1 MKKLLTSV
9 LALAMCLSL
18 AACGNQSGPSQS
30 SSSGKSDGAAQSGFE
45 KMTIKVSYSTGDN
58 GLDGIACA
66 KLKELVAE
74 QTGGA
79 VTIEGYGNAQLAGGD
94 MDRMVEL
101 LIQGGAYDMCIL
113 SEAVME
119 SINPEFYI
127 LESPF
132 VFKSYEDAYERI
144 DSEEGQ
150 QWLKDEFEKTGLTY
164 LASLGNGILQMTN
177 SKHPVYEPAD
187 LADLRFRVYGDND
200 MRLIKALG
208 GDAFVMSFSEL
219 YSALQQKTVDGQ
231 INGLATIASANL
243 QEVQSYCTIMNMSLS
258 TFHIVCNTNAWG
270 GYSEELRQI
279 LEQSAKQAAQYARE
293 ELSSQEAGL
302 RSEFEAQGMT
312 FCDLTDEQLDAF
324 KELARPVTEENLAGM
339 DEKTLQVWGLDS

>member
-1 MKKLLTSV
+1 MKKLLASA
-9 LALAMCLSL
+9 LALAMCVSL
-18 AACGNQSGPSQS
+18 AACGQSAAPVSGTSASGDS
-30 SSSGKSDGAAQSGFE
+30 SFE

-66 KLKELVAE
+66 KMKELVAE
-74 QTGGA
+74 KTDGA
-79 VTIEGYGNAQLAGGD
+79 VTIEGYGNSQLSGGD

-119 SINPEFYI
+119 SINPEFYV

-144 DSEEGQ
+144 DSEAGQ
-150 QWLKDEFEKTGLTY
+150 QWLTDEFAETGLTY
-164 LASLGNGILQMTN
+164 LATLGNGILQMTN
-177 SKHPVYEPAD
+177 SKHPVYEPSD
-187 LADLRFRVYGDND
+187 LSDLRFRVYGDND
-200 MRLIKALG
+200 MRLIKAMG

-219 YSALQQKTVDGQ
+219 YSALQQGTVDGQ

-258 TFHIVCNTNAWG
+258 SFHIVCNSSAWD
-270 GYSEELRQI
+270 GYSDALQEVLR
-279 LEQSAKQAAQYARE
+279 ECAKEAALYARE
-293 ELSSQEAGL
+293 ELSSQEANL
-302 RSEFEAQGMT
+302 RSEFEAAGMT
-312 FCDLTDEQLDAF
+312 FCDLTDEQLAAF
-324 KELARPVTEENLAGM
+324 RELAWPVTEENLANM
-339 DEKTLQVWGLDS
+339 SENTLQVWGLAG